1 MVRSMRSVDTALTE
15 MQHKYKGKAV
25 IIGCNTE
32 GPHALDKVRRFVDSK
47 GSAMDYTVA
56 ADTGGSIEQL
66 MQAAGVRGIPHAFI
80 VGADGTITHSGHPMD
95 PAFDAQLQAACNA
108 AVKPQVAL
116 PPITSSYE
124 ELMGLSVKELKAM
137 LSERGID
144 MTGACEKGDLAKLV
158 VEKASKV
165 TYYGDSPAWLLQP
178 WLQLPSST
186 AVPMHGLVTGCGA
199 LSGQARTACVGL
211 PEVLLVVSSL
221 AAWCCG
227 L

>member
-1 MVRSMRSVDTALTE
+1 MVVGTKCPVIEGLTFLKGSPIVPGKDLGTVLVLELWATWCGPCVQSIPHLTE

-165 TYYGDSPAWLLQP
+165 TYY
-178 WLQLPSST
+178 
-186 AVPMHGLVTGCGA
+186 
-199 LSGQARTACVGL
+199 R
-211 PEVLLVVSSL
+211 
-221 AAWCCG
+221 
-227 L
+227 